1 MNDLKAF
8 IEISKNSYYKYEL
21 CKTSNELILDR
32 PIGQSIPA
40 NYGFIPK
47 TLCDDNDPL
56 DVFVITKWPVI
67 QSSSVKIEIIGMFE
81 CIDNGQNDPK
91 LVAQLKDE
99 SSINGWFN
107 EINKIEIYLKT
118 YKDGF
123 EVIKFVSKE
132 EALKELDKSRAAFK
146 N

>member
-21 CKTSNELILDR
+21 CKISDQLILDR

-40 NYGFIPK
+40 NYGFIPN

-99 SSINGWFN
+99 QYASKL
-107 EINKIEIYLKT
+107 EINRIETYLKT
-118 YKDGF
+118 YKNGF

-132 EALKELDKSRAAFK
+132 EALKELDKSYVNFK
-146 N
+146 NE